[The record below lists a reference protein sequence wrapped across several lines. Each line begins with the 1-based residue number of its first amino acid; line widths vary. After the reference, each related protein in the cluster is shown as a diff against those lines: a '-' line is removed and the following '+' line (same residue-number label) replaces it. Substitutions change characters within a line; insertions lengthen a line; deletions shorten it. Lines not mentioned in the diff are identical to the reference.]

1 MNSSGFIVLYR
12 KLLDW
17 EWFREPNTLSLF
29 IYILLKASFADTKF
43 FGKKIKR
50 GQLIT
55 SLSSMASETGL
66 SIQNVRTALKHLIST
81 GEITENVTGNAGH
94 EYRIIT
100 VVKYNDYQDLTGSLT
115 GKTTVSQ
122 QAANRQLTGSQHR
135 CNNINNINN
144 GTINKSRGFTPPT
157 LDEITAYIQE
167 IHGKVD
173 PGKFFDHYSSCGWV
187 LKGGQKMK
195 DWKAT
200 VRNWERRETGGR
212 NERSAS
218 EAHGENRTDYSFLRE
233 NIIQV

>member
-1 MNSSGFIVLYR
+1 MNKAGGFITLHR
-12 KLLDW
+12 KMTEW
-17 EWFREPNTLSLF
+17 EWYKDANTKALF
-29 IYILLKASFADTKF
+29 LHLLLTANFADTRF
-43 FGKKIKR
+43 LGKLIKR
-50 GQLIT
+50 GQVVT
-55 SLSSMASETGL
+55 SFPSLASETGL

-81 GEITENVTGNAGH
+81 GEVTDKSTRQ
-94 EYRIIT
+94 YRIIT
-100 VVKYNDYQDLTGSLT
+100 VVKYDEYQNLTDKLT
-115 GKTTVSQ
+115 DSQ
-122 QAANRQLTGSQHR
+122 QTANRQLTDSQQYH
-135 CNNINNINN
+135 NNNNKNN
-144 GTINKSRGFTPPT
+144 KGTINKSRGFTPPT

-218 EAHGENRTDYSFLRE
+218 EAHGENRPDYSFLRG